1 MGGTILANVISQTK
15 HSGIVAACGN
25 AGGIKLNTSVMPF
38 ILRGIKL
45 WGIDSI
51 TISIKR
57 REFIWNEMVN
67 LINFEILEKYT
78 KTVGLEELL
87 NIFPDI
93 LKGKIAGRILV
104 DVNK

>member
-1 MGGTILANVISQTK
+1 
-15 HSGIVAACGN
+15 
-25 AGGIKLNTSVMPF
+25 MPF

-51 TISIKR
+51 QVNIKR
-57 REFIWNEMVN
+57 REFLWNEMIN

>member
-1 MGGTILANVISQTK
+1 
-15 HSGIVAACGN
+15 
-25 AGGIKLNTSVMPF
+25 MPF

-51 TISIKR
+51 QVNIKR
-57 REFIWNEMVN
+57 REFLWNEMIN

-78 KTVGLEELL
+78 KKVGLEELL